1 MDKRLKIIQGILS
14 KKQIK
19 KNQSLEG
26 KIVEVLVEN
35 VMKDKVKLFG
45 RNQYMSPVIFDGD
58 SENIGKIVQVQI
70 NSSNNNSLFGK
81 LLNKQNKKVA

>member
-1 MDKRLKIIQGILS
+1 
-14 KKQIK
+14 
-19 KNQSLEG
+19 
-26 KIVEVLVEN
+26 
-35 VMKDKVKLFG
+35 
-45 RNQYMSPVIFDGD
+45 MSPVIFDGD